1 MLRTAV
7 FIVAIV
13 AALGAAAFAY
23 QRYGSGDLSRA
34 VDNRESPGLSQGY

>member
-13 AALGAAAFAY
+13 AALGAAAFAF
-23 QRYGSGDLSRA
+23 QRSGSGDPSRA
-34 VDNRESPGLSQGY
+34 TGSEDSPGLSQGY